1 MGKWRLHW
9 KPINWI
15 VTSNVTVQILSYNE
29 NSVNG
34 PYVCG
39 ILHHLQSNSAD
50 WIPLMKPTDILRN
63 VDLDSRKSRS
73 VFAHE
78 VDLDLNNTTNNWW
91 LLFLFLSPF
100 IFRYDLLPFYS
111 RLVATLYP
119 CMPDVANDLVHLLK
133 GDFRWHV
140 SALLFLLSFYLSV
153 FFFQLWLYWSTS
165 SVFFFFQSII

>member
-1 MGKWRLHW
+1 
-9 KPINWI
+9 
-15 VTSNVTVQILSYNE
+15 
-29 NSVNG
+29 
-34 PYVCG
+34 
-39 ILHHLQSNSAD
+39 
-50 WIPLMKPTDILRN
+50 MKPTDILRN

-153 FFFQLWLYWSTS
+153 FFSNCGCTEVPPQC
-165 SVFFFFQSII
+165 FFFFNQLYRPTSIYLFINSLVG